1 MHLTYSSSHSFR
13 FIPVLITDIGQ
24 FLSDFLSLLF
34 LAIIRQTLCHESNKR
49 DSQYLTVNFIQ
60 ISIEGENLET
70 NTPINLETP
79 TDGALIHDQSIAN
92 VLFDRLIRVEIK
104 WQQTSGAR
112 LCLSGLEVRKIG
124 LLQPIQVK
132 RRLFKVFQSEP

>member
-1 MHLTYSSSHSFR
+1 MISS
-13 FIPVLITDIGQ
+13 
-24 FLSDFLSLLF
+24 
-34 LAIIRQTLCHESNKR
+34 AIIRQTLCNENSKR

-70 NTPINLETP
+70 TTAINLESP
-79 TDGALIHDQSIAN
+79 TDGALIHDQSISN

-104 WQQTSGAR
+104 WSQSQGAR

-124 LLQPIQVK
+124 LLQPIQVNY
-132 RRLFKVFQSEP
+132 